1 MTVSNRPQKVQ
12 HPLSGST
19 LSNWLSLL
27 IKNGGVSAPYL
38 FKALGTTGMIV
49 ANAPIRLAESLRY
62 GHAIQQTQLTQPP
75 VFILG
80 HWRSGTT
87 YLHRLM
93 IQDEQWGYVSSLQAF
108 LPESFLTLQNLLA
121 SDLKKYWPEVR
132 LMDNVSYSP
141 TVPEEEDYS
150 LANVSEFSF
159 YCCWYFPQRL
169 QEIFRVSVLL
179 EDLSAAQR
187 RQWESEY
194 LNILKK
200 ATLQSQGKRLV
211 IKNPSNTARIP
222 ELLKLFP
229 DAKFVHLYRNPYD
242 VYTSTMRFYK
252 KMLPHYALQA
262 IDESDIESN
271 VLDCYKAL
279 MDKFFD
285 TVNLISSENFA
296 EIRYEDLENKEMAC
310 MEHIYTALSLPGL
323 EQAKPK
329 FAAYIAAQAD
339 YQKNQYSLD
348 ELTKERVYQRWEDA
362 IVRWSSIPIMDGQSA
377 HHLPIL

>member
-62 GHAIQQTQLTQPP
+62 GHVIQQTQLTQPP

-187 RQWESEY
+187 RQWQSEY

-252 KMLPHYALQA
+252 KMLPHYALQT

-285 TVNLISSENFA
+285 TVNLIPSENFV

-362 IVRWSSIPIMDGQSA
+362 IVQWSSIPIMDGQSA